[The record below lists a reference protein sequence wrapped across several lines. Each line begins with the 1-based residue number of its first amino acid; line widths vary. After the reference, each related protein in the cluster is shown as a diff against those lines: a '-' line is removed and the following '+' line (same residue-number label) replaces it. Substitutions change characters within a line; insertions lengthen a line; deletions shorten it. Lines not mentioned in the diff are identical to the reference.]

1 MNIYRFLRELHIECP
16 VEVVHSMT
24 GPHQALLRC
33 RSHCCVLGPIGNQT
47 ASRIVDR
54 LDQRPNLR
62 VSDLTLAS

>member
-1 MNIYRFLRELHIECP
+1 
-16 VEVVHSMT
+16 MT

-62 VSDLTLAS
+62 VSDLTFGG